1 MKKSNSTIL
10 VILIVISLIIIYTL
24 TSTYAIIIN
33 VKEENGIQEI
43 VNIITLRDLL
53 TNEDGTYNG
62 TYYDVTREIPLT
74 EEEANLIMDSNKLN
88 ENLQIVLN
96 SVVDYKLNNN
106 ISAKLSNDYIYNLIL
121 DGVNNTNTLSEEL
134 KTKVINKAYEYKQDI
149 SNYVYDIEV
158 KLIEGDK

>member
-1 MKKSNSTIL
+1 MKKNSTIL

-53 TNEDGTYNG
+53 TNENGTYNN
-62 TYYDVTREIPLT
+62 TYVIKEVPLT

-134 KTKVINKAYEYKQDI
+134 KMKVINKAYEYKQDI

>member
-53 TNEDGTYNG
+53 TNENGTYNN
-62 TYYDVTREIPLT
+62 TYYDVIKEVPLT

-88 ENLQIVLN
+88 ENLQIV
-96 SVVDYKLNNN
+96 
-106 ISAKLSNDYIYNLIL
+106 
-121 DGVNNTNTLSEEL
+121 
-134 KTKVINKAYEYKQDI
+134 
-149 SNYVYDIEV
+149 
-158 KLIEGDK
+158 

>member
-1 MKKSNSTIL
+1 MKKNSTIL

-53 TNEDGTYNG
+53 TNENGTYNN
-62 TYYDVTREIPLT
+62 TYVIKEVPLT
-74 EEEANLIMDSNKLN
+74 KEEANLIMDSNKLN

-134 KTKVINKAYEYKQDI
+134 KMKVINKAYEYKQDI

>member
-1 MKKSNSTIL
+1 MKKNTSTIL

-53 TNEDGTYNG
+53 TNENGTYNN
-62 TYYDVTREIPLT
+62 TYYDVIKEVPLT

-88 ENLQIVLN
+88 AHLQIVLN
-96 SVVDYKLNNN
+96 SVVD
-106 ISAKLSNDYIYNLIL
+106 
-121 DGVNNTNTLSEEL
+121 
-134 KTKVINKAYEYKQDI
+134 
-149 SNYVYDIEV
+149 
-158 KLIEGDK
+158 

>member
-1 MKKSNSTIL
+1 MKNNSTIL
-10 VILIVISLIIIYTL
+10 AILIVISLIIIYTL

-33 VKEENGIQEI
+33 FKEENGIQEI

-53 TNEDGTYNG
+53 TNENGTYNN
-62 TYYDVTREIPLT
+62 TYYDVIKEVPLT

-106 ISAKLSNDYIYNLIL
+106 TSAKLSNDYIYNLIV

-134 KTKVINKAYEYKQDI
+134 KTKVINKALEYKQDI

>member
-1 MKKSNSTIL
+1 M
-10 VILIVISLIIIYTL
+10 
-24 TSTYAIIIN
+24 
-33 VKEENGIQEI
+33 
-43 VNIITLRDLL
+43 
-53 TNEDGTYNG
+53 
-62 TYYDVTREIPLT
+62 
-74 EEEANLIMDSNKLN
+74 
-88 ENLQIVLN
+88 
-96 SVVDYKLNNN
+96 VDYKLNNN